1 MSVADS
7 LLQRKYS
14 LTRLCINALN
24 DSPRWLAAPWPDI
37 ATSWSP
43 VWLYPMAGVIPSS
56 VAASKYMNNT
66 IMLLIGAFLVDLC
79 IEESGAGTRLGLI
92 AIKRFG
98 NRPLALLFGFMV
110 VAWGLSMFCAN
121 VSVSMMLMPFVLGIL
136 ERIDEANKDGNP
148 QGARRFAKAS
158 LLGVAYACSIG
169 GMATTI
175 GTAPN
180 LISKAVT

>member
-1 MSVADS
+1 
-7 LLQRKYS
+7 
-14 LTRLCINALN
+14 
-24 DSPRWLAAPWPDI
+24 
-37 ATSWSP
+37 
-43 VWLYPMAGVIPSS
+43 
-56 VAASKYMNNT
+56 
-66 IMLLIGAFLVDLC
+66 
-79 IEESGAGTRLGLI
+79 
-92 AIKRFG
+92 
-98 NRPLALLFGFMV
+98 
-110 VAWGLSMFCAN
+110 MFCAN